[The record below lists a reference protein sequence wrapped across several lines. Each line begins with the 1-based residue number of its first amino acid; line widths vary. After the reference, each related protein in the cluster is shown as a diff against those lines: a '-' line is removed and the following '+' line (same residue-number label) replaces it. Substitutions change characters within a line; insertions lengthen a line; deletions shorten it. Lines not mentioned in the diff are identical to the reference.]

1 MATALLE
8 ATYPLRACDFDC
20 YKGLQPAGVL
30 DLFQDGAGRHSV
42 ELGIGIEQLM
52 AQNRMWIVSTIY
64 YEVVKT
70 PEMYEQV
77 TLRTWP
83 LTPSMAVFP
92 RDYILEDAK
101 GTLLVKGTSQWAVVD
116 KEKRKIVPAKGIYPE
131 DLTCLEHRAFGE
143 KLPRLRDFEPTGQG
157 VTVTPTFSQLDCN
170 GHVNNT
176 KYANYV
182 LDALQLPKETPI
194 RTFHIHYRKELLL
207 GVPVRVYTRYEG
219 GVYDVMGKNE
229 QGETMFICQI
239 TVKN

>member
-1 MATALLE
+1 MNALLE

-20 YKGLQPAGVL
+20 YQRLQPAGVL
-30 DLFQDGAGRHSV
+30 DLFQDVAGRHSV

-52 AQNRMWIVSTIY
+52 AQNKLWIVSSIY

-70 PEMYEQV
+70 PKMYDEV

-83 LTPSMAVFP
+83 LTPSVAVFP
-92 RDYILEDAK
+92 RDYVMEDAQ
-101 GTLLVKGTSQWAVVD
+101 GNLLVKGTSQWAVID
-116 KEKRKIVPAKGIYPE
+116 KEKRRVAPAKGIYPQE
-131 DLTCLEHRAFGE
+131 LLCLEHRAFEE
-143 KLPRLRDFEPTGQG
+143 KISRLRDFEPTGEGMQ
-157 VTVTPTFSQLDCN
+157 VIPTFSQLDCN

-182 LDALQLPKETPI
+182 LDALQLPRETPI

-207 GVPVRVYTRYEG
+207 GIPVTVYTQYKQ

-229 QGETMFICQI
+229 QGETMFNCQI
-239 TVKN
+239 TV

>member
-1 MATALLE
+1 MNALWE

-20 YKGLQPAGVL
+20 YQRLQPAGVL
-30 DLFQDGAGRHSV
+30 DLFQDVAGRHSV

-52 AQNRMWIVSTIY
+52 AQNKLWIVSTIY

-70 PEMYEQV
+70 PKMYDQV

-83 LTPSMAVFP
+83 LTPSVAVFP
-92 RDYILEDAK
+92 RDYIMEDTQ
-101 GTLLVKGTSQWAVVD
+101 GNLLVKGTSQWAVID
-116 KEKRKIVPAKGIYPE
+116 KEKRRVAPAKGIYPRE
-131 DLTCLEHRAFGE
+131 LLCLEHRVFEG
-143 KLPRLRDFEPTGQG
+143 KLPRLRDFEPQG
-157 VTVTPTFSQLDCN
+157 EGVQVTPTFSQLDCN

-182 LDALQLPKETPI
+182 LDVLKLSEETPI

-207 GVPVRVYTRYEG
+207 GIPVTVYTQYEQ

-229 QGETMFICQI
+229 QGETMFNCQI
-239 TVKN
+239 TV

>member
-1 MATALLE
+1 MNALLE

-20 YKGLQPAGVL
+20 YQRLQPAGVL
-30 DLFQDGAGRHSV
+30 DLFQDVAGRHSV

-52 AQNRMWIVSTIY
+52 AQNKLWIVSTIY

-70 PEMYEQV
+70 PKMYDQV

-83 LTPSMAVFP
+83 LTPSVAVFP
-92 RDYILEDAK
+92 RDYVMEDTQ
-101 GTLLVKGTSQWAVVD
+101 GNLLVKGTSQWAVID
-116 KEKRKIVPAKGIYPE
+116 KEKRRVAPAKGIYPQE
-131 DLTCLEHRAFGE
+131 LLCLEHRVFE
-143 KLPRLRDFEPTGQG
+143 DKLPRLRDFEPQG
-157 VTVTPTFSQLDCN
+157 EGVQVTPTFSQLDCN

-182 LDALQLPKETPI
+182 LDVLKLSEETPI

-207 GVPVRVYTRYEG
+207 GIPVTVYTQYEQ

-229 QGETMFICQI
+229 QGETMFNCQI
-239 TVKN
+239 CI